1 MRWLKLRLR
10 LRRHPNAFELLPF
23 LSNPY
28 TGSLG
33 HLLGEFHPIT
43 NHFYILLP
51 WQSGLTCNQPQWLWY
66 SSRTVKEQTSYS
78 FDGRQ
83 LELLTNVVVT
93 RHGQMKAY
101 CGSVPHWLTRF
112 PLVEKL
118 VAFW

>member
-43 NHFYILLP
+43 GHIYILLP
-51 WQSGLTCNQPQWLWY
+51 WQSGLACTQPQWHWY
-66 SSRTVKEQTSYS
+66 SSRTVKKQGA
-78 FDGRQ
+78 F
-83 LELLTNVVVT
+83 
-93 RHGQMKAY
+93 
-101 CGSVPHWLTRF
+101 
-112 PLVEKL
+112 KL
-118 VAFW
+118 QVQQG

>member
-43 NHFYILLP
+43 NHANILLP
-51 WQSGLTCNQPQWLWY
+51 WQSRLTC
-66 SSRTVKEQTSYS
+66 K
-78 FDGRQ
+78 Q
-83 LELLTNVVVT
+83 LPNGIGIL
-93 RHGQMKAY
+93 RGQL
-101 CGSVPHWLTRF
+101 GS
-112 PLVEKL
+112 K
-118 VAFW
+118 